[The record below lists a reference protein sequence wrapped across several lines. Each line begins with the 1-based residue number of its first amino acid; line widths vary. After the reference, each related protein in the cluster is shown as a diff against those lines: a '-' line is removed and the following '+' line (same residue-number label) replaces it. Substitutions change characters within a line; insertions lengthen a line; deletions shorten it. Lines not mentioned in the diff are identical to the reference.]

1 MGAIDHMFCDEYGVW
16 DRLEDDVCGGDDRLG
31 RRCMAGIVPIFRVYG
46 VVRKAGEKRRYFG
59 QDGAVLF
66 EIYRADRVWKNGGKN
81 GGEVTPVEE
90 KTENVSVG
98 DKSATD
104 LKIESMVDVKDK
116 IETVGSTDDE
126 TAAEEESVVESTAKD
141 GVAIEPKITEKTK
154 TAVKNQIADKV
165 DAKVKSTVEAKVGD
179 KTKAKSLKKGDI
191 VTFAGGDIYKSPM
204 AETAVASCGGGRCK
218 ITEPVA
224 ASGRHRYH
232 LISEGKHP
240 NGKVYGWVDGKDIKE
255 HPDYQ
260 NKSEGVTASKKN
272 EICRFPVYYDSL
284 KKRFV
289 YVSAPFQKGIHDG
302 ADFGRCSDCKGE
314 RPLILACESGKVV
327 QIRNSY
333 KDTAGRFIKIESDHG
348 DEIVT
353 WQYKHLHK
361 ILVKTGQNVKV
372 GQKIGMMGDT
382 GGEYSD
388 SGDYADHLHLDRRVR
403 KKGEED
409 ATSGAGRDEQS
420 TDPIRYL
427 SLEKTDRVA
436 QLHKRTD
443 FQEA

>member
-1 MGAIDHMFCDEYGVW
+1 MWGYDYKA
-16 DRLEDDVCGGDDRLG
+16 L
-31 RRCMAGIVPIFRVYG
+31 MA
-46 VVRKAGEKRRYFG
+46 
-59 QDGAVLF
+59 L
-66 EIYRADRVWKNGGKN
+66 NGY
-81 GGEVTPVEE
+81 
-90 KTENVSVG
+90 
-98 DKSATD
+98 DAQ
-104 LKIESMVDVKDK
+104 
-116 IETVGSTDDE
+116 
-126 TAAEEESVVESTAKD
+126 TAKD
-141 GVAIEPKITEKTK
+141 LKVGTVIKAPMGMIPKSIQYKAGGVA
-154 TAVKNQIADKV
+154 V
-165 DAKVKSTVEAKVGD
+165 
-179 KTKAKSLKKGDI
+179 
-191 VTFAGGDIYKSPM
+191 
-204 AETAVASCGGGRCK
+204 
-218 ITEPVA
+218 
-224 ASGRHRYH
+224 
-232 LISEGKHP
+232 
-240 NGKVYGWVDGKDIKE
+240 
-255 HPDYQ
+255 
-260 NKSEGVTASKKN
+260 SKKN

-302 ADFGRCSDCKGE
+302 ADFGRCADCKGE

-443 FQEA
+443 FKEA

>member
-1 MGAIDHMFCDEYGVW
+1 MKSEVESGV
-16 DRLEDDVCGGDDRLG
+16 EDKTVGVIG
-31 RRCMAGIVPIFRVYG
+31 RREVSS
-46 VVRKAGEKRRYFG
+46 EKRAN
-59 QDGAVLF
+59 AVDSNVDIAV
-66 EIYRADRVWKNGGKN
+66 EPK
-81 GGEVTPVEE
+81 VEE
-90 KTENVSVG
+90 KTEAANSEDEGVLG
-98 DKSATD
+98 ADDQAEDTKSAGS
-104 LKIESMVDVKDK
+104 LVR
-116 IETVGSTDDE
+116 ETVVDTKVQINVGSV
-126 TAAEEESVVESTAKD
+126 AE
-141 GVAIEPKITEKTK
+141 
-154 TAVKNQIADKV
+154 
-165 DAKVKSTVEAKVGD
+165 AKVGEAKVGD
-179 KTKAKSLKKGDI
+179 RTAKPLKQGDI
-191 VTFAGGDIYKSPM
+191 VTFAGGDIYKSPT

-260 NKSEGVTASKKN
+260 NKARGVAVSKKN
-272 EICRFPVYYDSL
+272 EICRFPVHYDSL

-372 GQKIGMMGDT
+372 GQKIGIMGDT

-420 TDPIRYL
+420 TDPIKYL